1 VRRIA
6 QRRRRRKKY
15 FDRNA
20 MRRSE
25 IIRHARYTRAMER
38 EQDRRRSLVA
48 FVWHHVDADDLVWAV
63 MATGSQMLMPA
74 IVEKPQP
81 GDPPPPEMKARPV
94 SEAEAREIVDEALA
108 VSPIFGCDRLA
119 KFLGLPYDVRN
130 KLKIRTI
137 GSIDVKKRARMEI
150 RRVRDKVKRQN
161 KRRAEGVRPR
171 DEYEANSL
179 SRTQPWR
186 ALGVSRRTW
195 ERHRNKAHD
204 ASVSAITFLLPK
216 DGPATPAGGVGTS
229 EQGFALKEARGLTS
243 SRTATQLA
251 ADIPISVVPCWVFGR
266 KPQKLVRAA

>member
-1 VRRIA
+1 MRRIA

-81 GDPPPPEMKARPV
+81 GVISGGGVEGKAG
-94 SEAEAREIVDEALA
+94 
-108 VSPIFGCDRLA
+108 FGSGSA
-119 KFLGLPYDVRN
+119 QFLGLPYDVRN